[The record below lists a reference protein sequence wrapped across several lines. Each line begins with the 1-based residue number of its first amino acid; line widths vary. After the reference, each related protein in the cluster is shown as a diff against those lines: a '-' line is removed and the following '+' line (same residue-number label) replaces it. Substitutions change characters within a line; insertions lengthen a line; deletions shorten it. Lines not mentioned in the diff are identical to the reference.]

1 MQWIVGAVVLAF
13 VAAVVSGRVPVAFV
27 VYTFAALFIFM
38 ALALF
43 FAFSRSKKYG
53 LLLIGI
59 SYAASAALAIVL
71 TDWWPL
77 VAGFAIA
84 WVLRAMGLDSAP
96 EAEPDEQAQSS
107 TNGDEKKG

>member
-13 VAAVVSGRVPVAFV
+13 VAAVVSGRVPVAYV
-27 VYTFAALFIFM
+27 VYTFAALFFAM

-43 FAFSRSKKYG
+43 FAFSRSKKHG

-59 SYAASAALAIVL
+59 SYAASGALAILL

-84 WVLRAMGLDSAP
+84 WALRAMGLDPGP
-96 EAEPDEQAQSS
+96 EAVPEEQAQSS
-107 TNGDEKKG
+107 TNGDEKKS

>member
-27 VYTFAALFIFM
+27 VYTFAALFISM

-43 FAFSRSKKYG
+43 FAFSRSKKHG

-59 SYAASAALAIVL
+59 TYAASAVLAIVL

-77 VAGFAIA
+77 LAGFVIA
-84 WVLRAMGLDSAP
+84 WVLRAMGLDP
-96 EAEPDEQAQSS
+96 GPGVVAEEQAQSS
-107 TNGDEKKG
+107 TNGDEKKS